1 MSVALAPL
9 PHNGVAPP
17 QAEDEQLYTD
27 LLRLQDSVIAGQH
40 PVLKLPQSAIAQ
52 LKAALI
58 LPGADANVSAYAANQ
73 QQIPQSA
80 AQVVKGLPGLGGHHG
95 APPAATAPGRGLNP
109 IFLEKSD
116 SLVRAEGQLKRQ
128 RLERDLQIQ
137 VDQRKHFARAGDPS
151 TEGPSRLDIDAVLEA
166 AFLLVTPVSGLKRA
180 ESATSFDTNDYY
192 SSQAPDDSASD
203 ASGSKGS
210 DRGAGAFVADYDRA
224 QPPSHA
230 VAAESSV
237 HKNAAF
243 GSKPPQAA
251 VPTTSGDVDP
261 VGKDDDDDDEYMPP
275 DAAAFD
281 SFREE
286 PSAMDLTLDTLPEDD
301 DSDYEPGEI
310 TQESNVPTPSQQPY
324 QAAQP
329 SPCIQVVKNHLT
341 HIAAPQ
347 PNRVSPLAVAKH
359 PSIEQDLELVNGRPE
374 IVQKPRPQQRAY
386 HPVQSRASTA
396 SPVNGSTP
404 KKGRRNNR
412 TNKRKQREER
422 NDRPVK
428 KGRRDRRDP
437 AYSPTQDPYI
447 KDEPI
452 SPPPFSA
459 SVPDYVGQQYKS
471 APAPIDLVSPD
482 YAPPQTQYEPPRSG
496 LRYEY
501 VQPPPDSPHVVRV
514 ASPAAYRPVQRDT
527 QDLRRV
533 ASLHRAQRP
542 LSPGEYSPVAPYH
555 GASVTYKAPH
565 EAPASPRYQQ
575 VQYVQ
580 ADNLGA
586 HQYERAPSRAAS
598 PAFMAPP
605 PQPTRRLVQDQYGNR
620 FWADAVPAAPAAPV
634 RASVGPM
641 DRYAEPAYE
650 RAPSRMASAYPP
662 TSPHYEPVDAPMAP
676 PPVMARKQEVLY
688 VDASGRAMSEYSALP
703 QGHTARYAA
712 EPTSPVYE
720 QQPAR
725 RYESIALPSAP
736 EPTSPVYQQVPR
748 YEHMPPPPAPA
759 RQGAT
764 SPIYQPVP
772 RAYSV
777 RPEEPPQAAGGFL
790 RQASV
795 APVQYA
801 RQDMIPPPP
810 APARAM
816 SVMPGA
822 GTEYQPQ
829 YRYAPAPPPPQQ
841 PAAVK
846 YVDQYG
852 NEVYP
857 QQIRQVYQ

>member
-9 PHNGVAPP
+9 PHNGVASS
-17 QAEDEQLYTD
+17 QTEDEQLYTD

-40 PVLKLPQSAIAQ
+40 PVFKLPQSAIAQ

-58 LPGADANVSAYAANQ
+58 GPGADANVSAYTANQ
-73 QQIPQSA
+73 QQTQQSA
-80 AQVVKGLPGLGGHHG
+80 AQVVKGLPGLGGGHG
-95 APPAATAPGRGLNP
+95 AKPAAAASGSGLNP

-137 VDQRKHFARAGDPS
+137 VDQRKHFARGGDPS

-192 SSQAPDDSASD
+192 SS
-203 ASGSKGS
+203 
-210 DRGAGAFVADYDRA
+210 AFVADYDRA

-230 VAAESSV
+230 VAADSPV
-237 HKNAAF
+237 HNTAA
-243 GSKPPQAA
+243 STSQLPQGA
-251 VPTTSGDVDP
+251 VANTSGDVDP

-281 SFREE
+281 SFRED
-286 PSAMDLTLDTLPEDD
+286 PSAVDLTHDTLPEDD

-310 TQESNVPTPSQQPY
+310 TQKSNVPTPSQQPY
-324 QAAQP
+324 QAAQL
-329 SPCIQVVKNHLT
+329 SPRIQVVKNHLT

-359 PSIEQDLELVNGRPE
+359 PSIEQELELVNGRPE

-386 HPVQSRASTA
+386 HQVQSRASTA
-396 SPVNGSTP
+396 SPVNGTTP
-404 KKGRRNNR
+404 KKGRRNNKN
-412 TNKRKQREER
+412 NKRKQREER
-422 NDRPVK
+422 YDRPVK

-437 AYSPTQDPYI
+437 AHSPTQDQYI
-447 KDEPI
+447 KDEPM

-459 SVPDYVGQQYKS
+459 SVPDYVPQQYKP
-471 APAPIDLVSPD
+471 APAPIDLVSPG
-482 YAPPQTQYEPPRSG
+482 YAPPQIQYEPPRSG

-501 VQPPPDSPHVVRV
+501 VQPPPASPHVVRV

-533 ASLHRAQRP
+533 ASLHRAQKP

-555 GASVTYKAPH
+555 AASATYKAPPPGPA

-580 ADNLGA
+580 ADSPGA
-586 HQYERAPSRAAS
+586 QQYEDAHSRAAS

-634 RASVGPM
+634 RASAAPM
-641 DRYAEPAYE
+641 DRYAEAAYD

-662 TSPHYEPVDAPMAP
+662 TSPQYEPVDVRMAP
-676 PPVMARKQEVLY
+676 VPVIARKQEVRY
-688 VDASGRAMSEYSALP
+688 VDASGRAMRDYSALP
-703 QGHTARYAA
+703 PGQTAQYAA

-725 RYESIALPSAP
+725 RYESLSLPSAR

-759 RQGAT
+759 RQEAI
-764 SPIYQPVP
+764 SPVYQPLP

-777 RPEEPPQAAGGFL
+777 RPEEPSQAVGGYM

-801 RQDMIPPPP
+801 RQDMLPPPP

-822 GTEYQPQ
+822 GAEYQPQ
-829 YRYAPAPPPPQQ
+829 YRYAPAPPQQ

-852 NEVYP
+852 NEMYP